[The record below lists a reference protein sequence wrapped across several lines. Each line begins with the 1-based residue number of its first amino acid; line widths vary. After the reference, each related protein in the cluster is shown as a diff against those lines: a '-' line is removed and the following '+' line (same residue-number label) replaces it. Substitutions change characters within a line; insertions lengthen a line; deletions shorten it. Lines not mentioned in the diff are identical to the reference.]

1 GVAYRI
7 PLSCGKVYV
16 GQSGRCVNERLR
28 EHALSLRS
36 APSGNLAVHCNRCE
50 YRPYFDNTVISAGN
64 KNKKTRKITEAF
76 FFFQIVTN
84 VLVLTKSACASLSL
98 PVVVVE
104 KGNAIAK
111 VVIPDTLKKIT
122 DVTVTYD
129 LVELDEEVT
138 TEQVCSKVFASGK
151 PPHLMIDAVRT
162 PGSSIDKLS
171 TAVRETARKM
181 LLPTLSLTYGWHND
195 YALSG
200 WNKLKPLEQEMLVH
214 VTPPGDAYT
223 QVIRSLCH
231 SMELGTAGILYDKSV
246 IIDHKYAR
254 LLENI
259 PTRHIM
265 REVGDSFEDFKKKA
279 KIVHS
284 TDVANF
290 FVLGS
295 PVTLNNALR
304 LAHVNKWNNWQFA
317 WFLVSKDPFQAKCE
331 ECMNVT
337 ALVATPE
344 VINPPLLTSAH
355 KDEENYPFTSRLD
368 VAFYID
374 VTKMAVKAINEE
386 RKANRLPPVLE
397 FPACSNMTIP
407 TSYMEA
413 RKDIVLRTT
422 MKKMAYEGPYG
433 KYIIPSPSSGYQE
446 IKMVLKRE
454 WFKKGKR
461 TDSPMARDLC
471 FSCYIS
477 EWTYDGGDVTGSLTN
492 PDELKKFAAVTVFR
506 ITTIVQPPFIVRKN
520 GSNGENQFE
529 GYCIDLINH
538 IKEILKFEYVIT
550 EVKDKMFGSID
561 KTTKQWNGMIR
572 ELVDKNADI
581 ALGPISVMAERE
593 TVVDFTVPYY
603 DLVGISILMKKPE
616 VKSSLFKFLTVLEGN
631 VWGCILA
638 AYFFTSFLMYLFD
651 RLSPYSYRN
660 NKEKYKDDEEKR
672 DFNLKECL
680 WFCMTSLTPQGG
692 GEAPRNLSGR
702 LVAATWWL
710 FGFIIIAS
718 YTANLA
724 AFLTVSRLDSPIES
738 LDDLAKQYKI
748 KYAPQKDTSSMTY
761 FERMAFI
768 EEKFYDI
775 WKNMSLD
782 DTLSD
787 EERAKLAVWDYPVS
801 DKYTKIWWTMKEA
814 MMPEEFDEGVRRVK
828 ASKGSQEGFAFIAD
842 STQVKYA
849 TMTNCDLVSVGSEF
863 SRKPLALAVQ
873 QNSPL
878 KDQLSSA
885 ILKLLNQRRLEG
897 LKETWWNKNPA
908 RVTCDD
914 SERQSDGISIR
925 NIGGV
930 FIVIF
935 IGVVM
940 ACITLAIEYCYYKN
954 RKPNAKVVAVKEY
967 PGKESIKH

>member
-1 GVAYRI
+1 MAQGTTAAWGILATLWIVAI
-7 PLSCGKVYV
+7 L
-16 GQSGRCVNERLR
+16 
-28 EHALSLRS
+28 
-36 APSGNLAVHCNRCE
+36 PSGAQ
-50 YRPYFDNTVISAGN
+50 D
-64 KNKKTRKITEAF
+64 
-76 FFFQIVTN
+76 VTAPTGIH
-84 VLVLTKSACASLSL
+84 V
-98 PVVVVE
+98 VVVVE

-111 VVIPDTLKKIT
+111 VVIPDTLKKIS
-122 DVTVTYD
+122 DVSVTYD

-138 TEQVCSKVFASGK
+138 TEQVCSKIFASGT

-171 TAVRETARKM
+171 TAVRETARRM

-200 WNKLKPLEQEMLVH
+200 WNKLSPLEQQLLVH

-223 QVIRSLCH
+223 QIIRSLCKD
-231 SMELGTAGILYDKSV
+231 MELGTAGILYDKTV

-254 LLENI
+254 LLENV

-265 REVGDSFEDFKKKA
+265 REVGDSFEDFEKKA
-279 KIVHS
+279 KLVHS

-290 FVLGS
+290 FVVGS
-295 PVTLNNALR
+295 GTTLSNALR

-317 WFLVSKDPFQAKCE
+317 WFLITKDTFVAKCE

-344 VINPPLLTSAH
+344 ITDPALETPAH
-355 KDEENYPFTSRLD
+355 KDRENYPFSSRLD

-374 VTKMAVKAINEE
+374 TTKMAVKAMNEE
-386 RKANRLPPVLE
+386 RKASRMPPVLE
-397 FPACSNMTIP
+397 FQTCSNTTIP
-407 TSYMEA
+407 TSFMEK
-413 RKDIVLRTT
+413 RKDIQLGTT
-422 MKKMAYEGPYG
+422 IKEMAYEGPYG
-433 KYIIPSPSSGYQE
+433 KYMFTGSSSGYQK
-446 IKMVLKRE
+446 IKM
-454 WFKKGKR
+454 
-461 TDSPMARDLC
+461 T
-471 FSCYIS
+471 
-477 EWTYDGGDVTGSLTN
+477 
-492 PDELKKFAAVTVFR
+492 LKKESFRKGRKVESVKVSDWTDDGDGMGTLSEADKLKHFAAVTVFR

-520 GSNGENQFE
+520 ASNGENHFE
-529 GYCIDLINH
+529 GYCIDLINA
-538 IKEILKFEYVIT
+538 IKDILKFEYVIT

-616 VKSSLFKFLTVLEGN
+616 VKSSLFKFLTVLEGS

-761 FERMAFI
+761 FERMAYI

-787 EERAKLAVWDYPVS
+787 EDRAKLAVWDYPVS

>member
-1 GVAYRI
+1 MGNVTHEVVQLTEEAT
-7 PLSCGKVYV
+7 VM
-16 GQSGRCVNERLR
+16 
-28 EHALSLRS
+28 SL
-36 APSGNLAVHCNRCE
+36 
-50 YRPYFDNTVISAGN
+50 
-64 KNKKTRKITEAF
+64 
-76 FFFQIVTN
+76 
-84 VLVLTKSACASLSL
+84 
-98 PVVVVE
+98 
-104 KGNAIAK
+104 
-111 VVIPDTLKKIT
+111 
-122 DVTVTYD
+122 
-129 LVELDEEVT
+129 
-138 TEQVCSKVFASGK
+138 CSQVFATS
-151 PPHLMIDAVRT
+151 PPTVLLDAVRE
-162 PGSSIDKLS
+162 PGSTISRLS
-171 TAVRETARKM
+171 TVVREMARKM
-181 LLPTLSLTYGWHND
+181 GIPTLSLTYGWHND
-195 YALSG
+195 YELSG
-200 WNKLKPLEQEMLVH
+200 WNGLRLHEKEYLVH
-214 VTPPGDAYT
+214 VTPPGDMYT
-223 QVIRSLCH
+223 QVIRDLCVH
-231 SMELGTAGILYDKSV
+231 MDLNTAGILYDETV

-265 REVGDSFEDFKKKA
+265 RKVEDTYEDLENKA
-279 KIVHS
+279 RMMHS
-284 TDVANF
+284 TDVSNF
-290 FVLGS
+290 FVLGTS
-295 PVTLNNALR
+295 RTLNNALK
-304 LAHVNKWNNWQFA
+304 LAQRRKWNNMQFA
-317 WFLVSKDPFQAKCE
+317 WFLVSKENYSPKCE
-331 ECMNVT
+331 ECINVT
-337 ALVATPE
+337 ALVMNPMPSNKQLDEATRRDFP
-344 VINPPLLTSAH
+344 S
-355 KDEENYPFTSRLD
+355 PFTAQID
-368 VAFYID
+368 VAFYVD
-374 VTKMAVKAINEE
+374 VTRMAVQAITEG
-386 RKANRLPPVLE
+386 PFPVKLDY
-397 FPACSNMTIP
+397 PQCSADPVMTSAHIQQR
-407 TSYMEA
+407 SE
-413 RKDIVLRTT
+413 ISFRTAMT
-422 MKKMAYEGPYG
+422 QMMYEGAYG
-433 KYIIPSPSSGYQE
+433 KVILRDSKHSFQE
-446 IKMVLKRE
+446 IIMDLYRFTFLKGQQRTP
-454 WFKKGKR
+454 KKV
-461 TDSPMARDLC
+461 ARWKYSDP
-471 FSCYIS
+471 
-477 EWTYDGGDVTGSLTN
+477 TGVFTIEQGVN
-492 PDELKKFAAVTVFR
+492 LKSFAAVTVFR
-506 ITTIVQPPFIVRKN
+506 ITTIVQPPFVVRVN
-520 GSNGENQFE
+520 TSDGEEKFT
-529 GYCIDLINH
+529 GYCIELIDA
-538 IKEILKFEYVIT
+538 IKEILKFEYVIY
-550 EVKDKMFGSID
+550 EVKDKMFGSVD
-561 KTTKQWNGMIR
+561 KTTKEWNGMIR

-603 DLVGISILMKKPE
+603 DLVGISILMKKPH
-616 VKSSLFKFLTVLEGN
+616 VKPSLFKFLTVLEAN

-761 FERMAFI
+761 FERMAHI
-768 EEKFYDI
+768 EDKFYEI

-814 MMPEEFDEGVRRVK
+814 NMPTSFQEGVMRVK
-828 ASKGSQEGFAFIAD
+828 ESKGSQEGFAFIAD

-908 RVTCDD
+908 KVTCDD

-940 ACITLAIEYCYYKN
+940 ACITLAFEYCYYKN
-954 RKPNAKVVAVKEY
+954 RKGNSKVVAVKAY
-967 PGKESIKH
+967 SGAPGLKR

>member
-1 GVAYRI
+1 MI
-7 PLSCGKVYV
+7 
-16 GQSGRCVNERLR
+16 
-28 EHALSLRS
+28 
-36 APSGNLAVHCNRCE
+36 
-50 YRPYFDNTVISAGN
+50 
-64 KNKKTRKITEAF
+64 
-76 FFFQIVTN
+76 
-84 VLVLTKSACASLSL
+84 
-98 PVVVVE
+98 
-104 KGNAIAK
+104 
-111 VVIPDTLKKIT
+111 IPDTLKRIT
-122 DVTVTYD
+122 DASVTYD
-129 LVELDEEVT
+129 LVELDEETT
-138 TEQVCSKVFASGK
+138 TEEVCTKIFSGTA
-151 PPHLMIDAVRT
+151 PQLMIDAVRA
-162 PGSSIDKLS
+162 PGSSTEKLS
-171 TAVRETARKM
+171 TSVRETARKM
-181 LLPTLSLTYGWHND
+181 GLPALTLTYGVHND
-195 YALSG
+195 YQMSG
-200 WNKLKPLEQEMLVH
+200 WHRLSPLERQFLVH
-214 VTPPGDAYT
+214 ITPPGDLYT
-223 QVIRSLCH
+223 QLIRDLC
-231 SMELGTAGILYDKSV
+231 SDMDLGTAGIIYDKTV

-265 REVGDSFEDFKKKA
+265 REVSDSFDDFRAKA
-279 KIVHS
+279 EIIHS
-284 TDVANF
+284 TDVSNF

-295 PVTLNNALR
+295 SNTLNNALK
-304 LAHVNKWNNWQFA
+304 LANANKWNNWQYA
-317 WFLVSKDPFQAKCE
+317 WFLISKEDYVPKCD
-331 ECMNVT
+331 ECGNVT
-337 ALVATPE
+337 ALVAK
-344 VINPPLLTSAH
+344 PLVAYQELNQRIYTDTNTYPFSSRIDMAFYNDVTTMII
-355 KDEENYPFTSRLD
+355 KAVDEE
-368 VAFYID
+368 I
-374 VTKMAVKAINEE
+374 KA
-386 RKANRLPPVLE
+386 RKFPTQLE
-397 FPACSNMTIP
+397 FPPCSNMSLSNQLLATRGNI
-407 TSYMEA
+407 T
-413 RKDIVLRTT
+413 LRNTL
-422 MKKMAYEGPYG
+422 KEMASRGPYG
-433 KYIIPSPSSGYQE
+433 DYVINDADFSYQE
-446 IKMVLKRE
+446 INMTIQRF

-461 TDSPMARDLC
+461 QATTDVGQWQFGPSKGKIQTAQGENLGQ
-471 FSCYIS
+471 Y
-477 EWTYDGGDVTGSLTN
+477 
-492 PDELKKFAAVTVFR
+492 AAVTVFR
-506 ITTIVQPPFIVRKN
+506 ITTIVQPPFIVKKN
-520 GSNGENQFE
+520 SSNGDSFE
-529 GYCIDLINH
+529 GYCIDLINA
-538 IKEILKFEYVIT
+538 IKEILKFEYVIY

-761 FERMAFI
+761 FERMAYI

-787 EERAKLAVWDYPVS
+787 EDRAKLAVWDYPVS

-814 MMPEEFDEGVRRVK
+814 QMPEEFEEGVRRVK
-828 ASKGSQEGFAFIAD
+828 ESKGSQEGFAFIAD

-908 RVTCDD
+908 RVSCDD

-954 RKPNAKVVAVKEY
+954 RKPNTKVVAVKEY
-967 PGKESIKH
+967 SGKESIKH

>member
-1 GVAYRI
+1 M
-7 PLSCGKVYV
+7 
-16 GQSGRCVNERLR
+16 
-28 EHALSLRS
+28 
-36 APSGNLAVHCNRCE
+36 
-50 YRPYFDNTVISAGN
+50 
-64 KNKKTRKITEAF
+64 ITETLRTATS
-76 FFFQIVTN
+76 VP
-84 VLVLTKSACASLSL
+84 LTYS
-98 PVVVVE
+98 
-104 KGNAIAK
+104 
-111 VVIPDTLKKIT
+111 
-122 DVTVTYD
+122 
-129 LVELDEEVT
+129 LVELDPEDVNVAD
-138 TEQVCSKVFASGK
+138 VCNAIFADPK
-151 PPHLMIDAVRT
+151 PHVLIDAVRT
-162 PGSSIDKLS
+162 PGSTVDKLS
-171 TAVRETARKM
+171 TAVRDTARRM
-181 LLPTLSLTYGWHND
+181 GLPTLSLTYGVHND
-195 YALSG
+195 YTLSG
-200 WNKLKPLEQEMLVH
+200 WDRLTALEREFLVH
-214 VTPPGDAYT
+214 VTPPGDIYT
-223 QVIRSLCH
+223 QVIRDLCKKMDL
-231 SMELGTAGILYDKSV
+231 STAGIIYDSSV

-265 REVGDSFEDFKKKA
+265 REVDGTKDDFKRKA
-279 KIVHS
+279 ELIHS
-284 TDVANF
+284 TDVSNF
-290 FVLGS
+290 FILGRGD
-295 PVTLNNALR
+295 TMNQALE
-304 LAHVNKWNNWQFA
+304 LAHRNKWNNWQFA
-317 WFLVSKDPFQAKCE
+317 WFLISRENYTPKCS
-331 ECMNVT
+331 ECGNVT
-337 ALVATPE
+337 FIMATPQPTNADLLAE
-344 VINPPLLTSAH
+344 AMKDKDFNAQTEQVDAAFYSDVTSMVIRAAAEEQASRRLPLDLEYPTCTDMNLTS
-355 KDEENYPFTSRLD
+355 SML
-368 VAFYID
+368 
-374 VTKMAVKAINEE
+374 ME
-386 RKANRLPPVLE
+386 RRNI
-397 FPACSNMTIP
+397 T
-407 TSYMEA
+407 
-413 RKDIVLRTT
+413 LRTT
-422 MKKMAYEGPYG
+422 MMQMEHAGPFG
-433 KYIIPSPSSGYQE
+433 PIVIREKENGYQE
-446 IKMVLKRE
+446 ISMSVQRVNTRKARKMN
-454 WFKKGKR
+454 F
-461 TDSPMARDLC
+461 TTIAR
-471 FSCYIS
+471 
-477 EWTYDGGDVTGSLTN
+477 WTYKDPEGTLVESPGEDLG
-492 PDELKKFAAVTVFR
+492 KYAAVTVFR
-506 ITTIVQPPFIVRKN
+506 VTTIVQPPFIVKKN
-520 GSNGENQFE
+520 TSSGEDQFE
-529 GYCIDLINH
+529 GYCIDLIDE
-538 IKEILKFEYVIT
+538 IKKILKFEYTIY
-550 EVKDKMFGSID
+550 EVQDKMFGSINT
-561 KTTKQWNGMIR
+561 TTKQWNGMIR

-761 FERMAFI
+761 FDRMAYI
-768 EEKFYDI
+768 ESKFYDI

-801 DKYTKIWWTMKEA
+801 DKYTKIWWTMQEA
-814 MMPEEFDEGVRRVK
+814 SMPTEFEEGVRRVK
-828 ASKGSQEGFAFIAD
+828 ESKGSQEGFAFIAD
-842 STQVKYA
+842 STRVKYA

-954 RKPNAKVVAVKEY
+954 RKPNSKVVAVKEY
-967 PGKESIKH
+967 SGKDSIKDSIKH

>member
-1 GVAYRI
+1 MILAAARPRTMIAAFLAATLTV
-7 PLSCGKVYV
+7 V
-16 GQSGRCVNERLR
+16 
-28 EHALSLRS
+28 S
-36 APSGNLAVHCNRCE
+36 AQDAVH
-50 YRPYFDNTVISAGN
+50 F
-64 KNKKTRKITEAF
+64 
-76 FFFQIVTN
+76 
-84 VLVLTKSACASLSL
+84 
-98 PVVVVE
+98 VVVVE
-104 KGNAIAK
+104 KNNDVAK
-111 VVIPDTLKKIT
+111 IFITETLKKAT
-122 DVTVTYD
+122 DASVTYA
-129 LVELDEEVT
+129 LVELDPDEATVAD
-138 TEQVCSKVFASGK
+138 VCSAIFAD
-151 PPHLMIDAVRT
+151 PRPDVLIDAVRT
-162 PGSSIDKLS
+162 PGSTVDKLS
-171 TAVRETARKM
+171 TAVRDTARRM
-181 LLPTLSLTYGWHND
+181 GLPTLSLTYGVHND
-195 YALSG
+195 YTLSG
-200 WNKLKPLEQEMLVH
+200 WDRLTALEREYLVH
-214 VTPPGDAYT
+214 ITPPGDIYT
-223 QVIRSLCH
+223 QVIRDLCKE
-231 SMELGTAGILYDKSV
+231 MDLNTAGIIYDSSV

-265 REVGDSFEDFKKKA
+265 REVDGTEDDFRKKA
-279 KIVHS
+279 ELIHS
-284 TDVANF
+284 TDVSNF
-290 FVLGS
+290 FILGRAE
-295 PVTLNNALR
+295 TLNEALK
-304 LAHVNKWNNWQFA
+304 LAHRNKWNNWQFA
-317 WFLVSKDPFQAKCE
+317 WFLISRENYSAKCAD
-331 ECMNVT
+331 CNNVT
-337 ALVATPE
+337 AIVATPMAA
-344 VINPPLLTSAH
+344 NPDKLAEAKKDKDFDKHREQMDASFYTDVTRMIIKAAAEERASRKLPVDLEYPSCSNMNLTSAM
-355 KDEENYPFTSRLD
+355 L
-368 VAFYID
+368 
-374 VTKMAVKAINEE
+374 
-386 RKANRLPPVLE
+386 
-397 FPACSNMTIP
+397 MTRRNI
-407 TSYMEA
+407 T
-413 RKDIVLRTT
+413 LRTT
-422 MKKMAYEGPYG
+422 LMQMEHEGPFG
-433 KYIIPSPSSGYQE
+433 PVVIRDKENGYQE
-446 IKMVLKRE
+446 IRMAVDRVNIRRQKRV
-454 WFKKGKR
+454 F
-461 TDSPMARDLC
+461 TARVAN
-471 FSCYIS
+471 
-477 EWTYDGGDVTGSLTN
+477 WTYKDPEGVLSKPAEED
-492 PDELKKFAAVTVFR
+492 LKKYAAVTVFR
-506 ITTIVQPPFIVRKN
+506 VTTIVQPPFIVKKN
-520 GSNGENQFE
+520 TSGGEDQFE
-529 GYCIDLINH
+529 GYCIDLIDE
-538 IKEILKFEYVIT
+538 IKKILKFEYTIY
-550 EVKDKMFGSID
+550 EVQDKMFGSINT
-561 KTTKQWNGMIR
+561 TTKQWNGMIR

-761 FERMAFI
+761 FERMAYI
-768 EEKFYDI
+768 ESKFYDI

-801 DKYTKIWWTMKEA
+801 DKYTKIWWTMQEA
-814 MMPEEFDEGVRRVK
+814 NMPTEFEEGVRRVK
-828 ASKGSQEGFAFIAD
+828 ESKGSQEGFAFIAD
-842 STQVKYA
+842 STRVKYA

-954 RKPNAKVVAVKEY
+954 RKPNSKVVAVKEY
-967 PGKESIKH
+967 SGKDSIKDSIKH

>member
-1 GVAYRI
+1 MSLEEAKRLTLVVAF
-7 PLSCGKVYV
+7 LVATMV
-16 GQSGRCVNERLR
+16 
-28 EHALSLRS
+28 
-36 APSGNLAVHCNRCE
+36 
-50 YRPYFDNTVISAGN
+50 
-64 KNKKTRKITEAF
+64 
-76 FFFQIVTN
+76 
-84 VLVLTKSACASLSL
+84 VLGSTQRTLHFA
-98 PVVVVE
+98 VVVE
-104 KGNAIAK
+104 KGNSVAK
-111 VVIPDTLKKIT
+111 LMIPATLRKMT
-122 DVTVTYD
+122 DPPVTFN
-129 LVELDEEVT
+129 LIELDQDEA
-138 TEQVCSKVFASGK
+138 TESDVCNSMFGGDPK
-151 PPHLMIDAVRT
+151 PDVLIDAVRT
-162 PGSSIDKLS
+162 PGSTEEKLS
-171 TAVRETARKM
+171 TMVRRTARQM
-181 LLPTLSLTYGWHND
+181 GLPTVSLTYGVHND
-195 YALSG
+195 YTLSG
-200 WNKLKPLEQEMLVH
+200 WDQLSPLERDFLVH
-214 VTPPGDAYT
+214 ITPPGDLYT
-223 QVIRSLCH
+223 QVIRDLCKN
-231 SMELGTAGILYDKSV
+231 MDLATAGIIYDNSV

-265 REVGDSFEDFKKKA
+265 REVEGTMEDFKKKA
-279 KIVHS
+279 ELIHS
-284 TDVANF
+284 TDVSNF
-290 FVLGS
+290 FILGRAQ
-295 PVTLNNALR
+295 TLNAALS
-304 LAHVNKWNNWQFA
+304 LAHRNKWNNWQFA
-317 WFLVSKDPFQAKCE
+317 WFLISRE
-331 ECMNVT
+331 EYKPSCGECGNVT
-337 ALVATPE
+337 AIVATPE
-344 VINPPLLTSAH
+344 PDNSELLTELR
-355 KDEENYPFTSRLD
+355 KDPAFEKIVD
-368 VAFYID
+368 QMDAAFYVD
-374 VTKMAVKAINEE
+374 VTKMTVRATAEVMAKRKFEALEYPSSCTTATLPSELLQLRYNYTLMSTLKDMEYSGAYGPVVIRNNKNGFQQIRMGIQRINI
-386 RKANRLPPVLE
+386 RKGKQKL
-397 FPACSNMTIP
+397 S
-407 TSYMEA
+407 
-413 RKDIVLRTT
+413 TT
-422 MKKMAYEGPYG
+422 KMAN
-433 KYIIPSPSSGYQE
+433 
-446 IKMVLKRE
+446 
-454 WFKKGKR
+454 
-461 TDSPMARDLC
+461 
-471 FSCYIS
+471 
-477 EWTYDGGDVTGSLTN
+477 WTYKDSDGELQEYTK
-492 PDELKKFAAVTVFR
+492 DELKKQGAVTVFR
-506 ITTIVQPPFIVRKN
+506 VTTIVQPPFIVKKN
-520 GSNGENQFE
+520 TSNGEEKFE
-529 GYCIDLINH
+529 GYCIDLIDE
-538 IKEILKFEYVIT
+538 IKTILKFEYTIY
-550 EVKDKMFGSID
+550 EVQDKMFGSINT
-561 KTTKQWNGMIR
+561 TTKQWNGMIR

-761 FERMAFI
+761 FERMAHI
-768 EEKFYDI
+768 ESKFYDI

-801 DKYTKIWWTMKEA
+801 DKYTKIWWTMQEA
-814 MMPEEFDEGVRRVK
+814 HMPTEFEEGVRRVK
-828 ASKGSQEGFAFIAD
+828 ESKGSQEGFAFIAD
-842 STQVKYA
+842 STRVKYA

-908 RVTCDD
+908 RVSCDD

-954 RKPNAKVVAVKEY
+954 RKPNSKVVAVKEY
-967 PGKESIKH
+967 SSKDSIKH

>member
-1 GVAYRI
+1 MTLAAGEKGAFIAAFLAAALVAATA
-7 PLSCGKVYV
+7 
-16 GQSGRCVNERLR
+16 QNTLR
-28 EHALSLRS
+28 
-36 APSGNLAVHCNRCE
+36 
-50 YRPYFDNTVISAGN
+50 F
-64 KNKKTRKITEAF
+64 
-76 FFFQIVTN
+76 
-84 VLVLTKSACASLSL
+84 
-98 PVVVVE
+98 VVAVE
-104 KGNAIAK
+104 KGNDVAK
-111 VVIPDTLKKIT
+111 LMITETLRT
-122 DVTVTYD
+122 TTSVSLTYS
-129 LVELDEEVT
+129 LVELDPEEVNVAD
-138 TEQVCSKVFASGK
+138 VCNAIFADPK
-151 PPHLMIDAVRT
+151 PHVLIDAVRT
-162 PGSSIDKLS
+162 PGSTVDKLS
-171 TAVRETARKM
+171 TAVRDTARRM
-181 LLPTLSLTYGWHND
+181 GLPTLSLTYGVHND
-195 YALSG
+195 YTLSG
-200 WNKLKPLEQEMLVH
+200 WDRLTALEREFLVH
-214 VTPPGDAYT
+214 VTPPGDIYT
-223 QVIRSLCH
+223 QVIRDLCKKMDL
-231 SMELGTAGILYDKSV
+231 STAGIIYDSSV

-265 REVGDSFEDFKKKA
+265 REVDGTKDDFKRKA
-279 KIVHS
+279 ELIHS
-284 TDVANF
+284 TDVSNF
-290 FVLGS
+290 FILGRAD
-295 PVTLNNALR
+295 TMNQALE
-304 LAHVNKWNNWQFA
+304 LAHRNKWNNWQFA
-317 WFLVSKDPFQAKCE
+317 WFLISREKYTPKCS
-331 ECMNVT
+331 ECGNVT
-337 ALVATPE
+337 FIMATPQ
-344 VINPPLLTSAH
+344 PTSADLLAEAM
-355 KDEENYPFTSRLD
+355 KDKDFNAQTEQVD
-368 VAFYID
+368 AAFYSD
-374 VTKMAVKAINEE
+374 VTSMVIRAAAEE
-386 RKANRLPPVLE
+386 IASRRLPPDLE
-397 FPACSNMTIP
+397 YP
-407 TSYMEA
+407 TCTDMNLTSSMLME
-413 RKDIVLRTT
+413 RRNITLRTT
-422 MKKMAYEGPYG
+422 MMEMEHAGPFGPIVIRENENGYQAISMSVQRVNTRKAKKMNITTIARWTYKDPEGTLVESPGEDLG
-433 KYIIPSPSSGYQE
+433 KY
-446 IKMVLKRE
+446 
-454 WFKKGKR
+454 
-461 TDSPMARDLC
+461 
-471 FSCYIS
+471 
-477 EWTYDGGDVTGSLTN
+477 
-492 PDELKKFAAVTVFR
+492 AAVTVFR
-506 ITTIVQPPFIVRKN
+506 VTTIVQPPFIVKKN
-520 GSNGENQFE
+520 TSSGEDQFE
-529 GYCIDLINH
+529 GYCIDLIDE
-538 IKEILKFEYVIT
+538 IKKILKFEYTIY
-550 EVKDKMFGSID
+550 EVQDKMFGSINT
-561 KTTKQWNGMIR
+561 TTKQWNGMIR

-761 FERMAFI
+761 FDRMAYI
-768 EEKFYDI
+768 ESKFYDI

-801 DKYTKIWWTMKEA
+801 DKYTKIWWTMQEA
-814 MMPEEFDEGVRRVK
+814 SMPTEFEEGVRRVK
-828 ASKGSQEGFAFIAD
+828 ESKGSQEGFAFIAD
-842 STQVKYA
+842 STRVKYA

-954 RKPNAKVVAVKEY
+954 RKPNSKVVAVKEY
-967 PGKESIKH
+967 SGKDSIKDSIKH